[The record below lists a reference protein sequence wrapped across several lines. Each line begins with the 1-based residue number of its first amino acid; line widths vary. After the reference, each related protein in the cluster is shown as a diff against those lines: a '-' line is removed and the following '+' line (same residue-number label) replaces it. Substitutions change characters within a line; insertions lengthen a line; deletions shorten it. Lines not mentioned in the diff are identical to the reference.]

1 MDEQVRARK
10 LVMGSTTTS
19 GSMRRI
25 AYWSLALLFAMNLL
39 NYIDRYILAAVIGDV
54 QVALEIEDADD
65 LAGFLSTAFFISYS
79 LFSPV
84 MGWFGDRLPRRHLL
98 AAGVG
103 VWSVATFWSGWVRS
117 FPEMLLARSLLGIG
131 EATYATIAPTLIADL
146 FPRAQRNRAL
156 AVFYVAVPLGAAL
169 GYVTGEQVSAL
180 FRDWRYAFYVVGGP
194 GLLVAFAAYFMRE
207 PVRGASEEGADDP
220 SLHREALPLKWS
232 VYADLFRNRSYIYN
246 TLGMA
251 MMTFAVGGLA
261 FWAPKF
267 IARER
272 GLADKAATYMGIAV
286 FIGGLVGTALG
297 GWVADWLTGK
307 IRGAYFW
314 LCGLTMIAAAPFIF
328 WSLVARDTPVIF
340 STMAVGL
347 ILVFVS
353 TGPSNA
359 IIVNVTVP
367 RIRAAAFAIN
377 ILMIHILG
385 DIPSP
390 PFMGLVT
397 RLSKD
402 MFFGLAVTLPAL
414 LLSGAFY
421 CLGARYLEADQERAL
436 QKFRAGQ
443 G

>member
-1 MDEQVRARK
+1 MVESTSP
-10 LVMGSTTTS
+10 GSL
-19 GSMRRI
+19 RRI
-25 AYWSLALLFAMNLL
+25 AYWSLAMLFAMNLL

-54 QVALEIEDADD
+54 QSALQIEDADD
-65 LAGFLSTAFFISYS
+65 LAGLLSTAFFVSYA

-84 MGWFGDRLPRRHLL
+84 MGWFGDRLPRKHLL

-117 FPEMLLARSLLGIG
+117 FPEMLAARSLLGIG

-156 AVFYVAVPLGAAL
+156 SVFYVAVPVGAAL
-169 GYVTGEQVSAL
+169 GYVTGGEVTAL
-180 FRDWRYAFYVVGGP
+180 FNDWRYAFYVVGGP
-194 GLLVAFAAYFMRE
+194 GLLVAFAALFLRE
-207 PVRGASEEGADDP
+207 PVRGASEEGTGDAA
-220 SLHREALPLKWS
+220 LRHEALPLSWS
-232 VYADLFRNRSYIYN
+232 VYASVLRNWSYIYN

-267 IARER
+267 LSKER
-272 GLADKAATYMGIAV
+272 GLGDRAATYMGVTVI
-286 FIGGLVGTALG
+286 IGGLVGTALG
-297 GWVADWLTGK
+297 GWVADRLTGT

-314 LCGLTMIAAAPFIF
+314 LCGLTMFASAPFIY
-328 WSLVARDTPVIF
+328 WSLVARQPMVIF
-340 STMAVGL
+340 SAMSVGL
-347 ILVFVS
+347 ILVFIS

-377 ILMIHILG
+377 IFMIHILG

-390 PFMGLVT
+390 PLMGLVT
-397 RLSKD
+397 RLSD
-402 MFFGLAVTLPAL
+402 MFTGLAVTLPAL
-414 LLSGAFY
+414 LLSGLFY
-421 CLGARYLEADQERAL
+421 CLGARYLEADQEL
-436 QKFRAGQ
+436 VVQEVRAGR

>member
-1 MDEQVRARK
+1 MVDSANA
-10 LVMGSTTTS
+10 
-19 GSMRRI
+19 GSMRRM

-39 NYIDRYILAAVIGDV
+39 NYVDRYILAAVIGDV
-54 QVALEIEDADD
+54 QATLKIEDADE
-65 LAGFLSTAFFISYS
+65 LAGLLSTAFFVSYS

-103 VWSVATFWSGWVRS
+103 VWSVATFWSGWANS
-117 FPEMLLARSLLGIG
+117 FPEMLLARGLLGIG

-156 AVFYVAVPLGAAL
+156 AVFYVAVPVGAAL
-169 GYVTGEQVSAL
+169 GYVTGEQVTAL
-180 FRDWRYAFYVVGGP
+180 FNDWRYAFYVVGGP
-194 GLLVAFAAYFMRE
+194 GLLIAFAAYFMRE

-220 SLHREALPLKWS
+220 NSRREALPLSWS
-232 VYADLFRNRSYIYN
+232 VYANLLRNWSYIYN

-272 GLADKAATYMGIAV
+272 GLPDKAATYMGVAV
-286 FIGGLVGTALG
+286 IIGGLVGTALG

-314 LCGLTMIAAAPFIF
+314 LCGLTMIAATPLIY
-328 WSLVARDTPVIF
+328 WSLVARDTSVIF
-340 STMAVGL
+340 TTMTIGL

-359 IIVNVTVP
+359 IIVNVTIP

-377 ILMIHILG
+377 IFMIHILG

-397 RLSKD
+397 HLTEN
-402 MFFGLAVTLPAL
+402 MFLGLAVTLPAL
-414 LLSGAFY
+414 LLSGLFY
-421 CLGARYLEADQERAL
+421 CLGARYLEKDQEL
-436 QKFRAGQ
+436 VVKQVRAGQ

>member
-1 MDEQVRARK
+1 MVDKVRAGK
-10 LVMGSTTTS
+10 GVMGDTSTPRA
-19 GSMRRI
+19 MRRI
-25 AYWSLALLFAMNLL
+25 AYWSLAMLFAMNLL

-54 QVALEIEDADD
+54 QSALKIEDADE
-65 LAGFLSTAFFISYS
+65 LAGLLSTAFFVSYS

-103 VWSVATFWSGWVRS
+103 VWSVATFWSGWVQS
-117 FPEMLLARSLLGIG
+117 FPEMLAARSLLGIG

-156 AVFYVAVPLGAAL
+156 AVFYVAVPIGAAL
-169 GYVTGEQVSAL
+169 GYVTGGEVTA
-180 FRDWRYAFYVVGGP
+180 FFHDWRYAFYIVGGP
-194 GLLVAFAAYFMRE
+194 GLLVAFAALFIRE
-207 PVRGASEEGADDP
+207 PVRGASEEGVDDP
-220 SLHREALPLKWS
+220 TLRHEALPLSWS
-232 VYADLFRNRSYIYN
+232 VYANFLRNWSYIYN

-267 IARER
+267 LSKER
-272 GLADKAATYMGIAV
+272 GLGGKAATYMGVAV
-286 FIGGLVGTALG
+286 IIGGLVGTALG
-297 GWVADWLTGK
+297 GWVADRLTGK

-314 LCGLTMIAAAPFIF
+314 LCGLTMLASTPFIY
-328 WSLVARDTPVIF
+328 WSLVAREAGVIF
-340 STMAVGL
+340 SAMSVGL
-347 ILVFVS
+347 ILVFIS

-377 ILMIHILG
+377 IFMIHILG

-397 RLSKD
+397 RLSNN
-402 MFFGLAVTLPAL
+402 MFLGLAVTLPAL
-414 LLSGAFY
+414 LLSGLFY
-421 CLGARYLEADQERAL
+421 CLGARYLEADQERVV
-436 QKFRAGQ
+436 QQVRAGR